1 MDALG
6 KNPSRNFFD
15 FKNTA
20 TTMTSPKD
28 SVGVSQKVIIAAKW
42 GAGGTILRIAIQF
55 VAQVALVRL
64 LSPETFGLYAV
75 GAIILGVSAFLVDMG
90 IGPALVQKETITEL
104 DIRFAF
110 TTQVIIGVALS
121 SLLFFSAPSI
131 ASMMRQPAAT
141 DVVRVL
147 SLVCLINAVS
157 AVSQNLLRRH
167 LNFKT
172 IHVAQVVSFAM
183 GYFVIG
189 IPAAFLGAGVWAI
202 VAAVLSQNVIAS
214 VWMLIVS
221 KHPKRPLLMYREG
234 GPALLR
240 FGLQAVGTNLL
251 NWALTNIDRILVGRA
266 FPGFGLGVYNT
277 TYNLILAPTGQAMGI
292 LQSVLFP
299 ASARSQQDR
308 KLLLRICR
316 GNLNVAALIVIPI
329 FGAIALLSQPIIH
342 LLYGDK
348 WSSAAPVLSALAL
361 AMIPYCLMGTLTPV
375 LWGIGKVQLEARVQI
390 ASLILLISGALI
402 ASKFSYEDVAWVVAG
417 TFLFRFL
424 ALVVVFAREF
434 QAGVFD
440 LMRELL
446 GGVALGLAGGMV
458 ASAVIHLFLGSEA
471 NAGTRL
477 LTGAGGF
484 GMAAIAALPALG
496 ALLSPNGSTLVLRLL
511 QRTNSRPAVWLRKMV
526 TSKAQDAA

>member
-1 MDALG
+1 M
-6 KNPSRNFFD
+6 N
-15 FKNTA
+15 
-20 TTMTSPKD
+20 SPKD
-28 SVGVSQKVIIAAKW
+28 SGGVSQKVITAAKW
-42 GAGGTILRIAIQF
+42 GAGGTVLRIAIQF

-64 LSPETFGLYAV
+64 LSPEVFGLYAV

-90 IGPALVQKETITEL
+90 IGPAHVQKEKVTYI

-110 TTQVIIGVALS
+110 TTQVIIGVVLS
-121 SLLFFSAPSI
+121 SLLFLAAPSI

-167 LNFKT
+167 LNFKA
-172 IHVAQVVSFAM
+172 IHIAQVISFAI
-183 GYFVIG
+183 GYFGVG

-202 VAAVLSQNVIAS
+202 VAAVVSQNAIAS
-214 VWMLIVS
+214 TWMLIIS
-221 KHPKRPLLMYREG
+221 RHPKQPLLMYHEG

-240 FGLQAVGTNLL
+240 YGLQAVGTNLL

-277 TYNLILAPTGQAMGI
+277 TYNLILAPTGQTMGI

-308 KLLLRICR
+308 NLLLRICR
-316 GNLNVAALIVIPI
+316 GNLNVAALLVIPT
-329 FGAIALLSQPIIH
+329 FGAVALLSQPIIQ

-348 WSSAAPVLSALAL
+348 WSSAAPVLTALAL

-390 ASLILLISGALI
+390 ASLLLLIGAALI
-402 ASKFSYEDVAWVVAG
+402 ASKYSYEDVAWAVTG

-440 LMRELL
+440 LIRELSGGIAL
-446 GGVALGLAGGMV
+446 GVAGGLA
-458 ASAVIHLFLGSEA
+458 ASALIQWFLSSEP
-471 NAGTRL
+471 NAGTQL
-477 LTGAGGF
+477 VMGGGGF
-484 GMAAIAALPALG
+484 ALTALASIPALG
-496 ALLSPNGSTLVLRLL
+496 IILSPNGSTLVLRLL
-511 QRTNSRPAVWLRKMV
+511 QRMNSRPARWIRTMV
-526 TSKAQDAA
+526 ISKAHDAP